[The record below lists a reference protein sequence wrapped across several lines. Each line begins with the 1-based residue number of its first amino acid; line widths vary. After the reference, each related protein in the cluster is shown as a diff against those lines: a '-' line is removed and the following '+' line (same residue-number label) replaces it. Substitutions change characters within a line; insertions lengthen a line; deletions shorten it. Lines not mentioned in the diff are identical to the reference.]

1 MADSPLSRLEV
12 AEQPL
17 AIQALLHSLRRMH
30 VENVGLRQSRRLTLN
45 RARTPEQV
53 QRSHEE
59 IAYTVAFEYELN
71 QVIASVEKRQAEI
84 TNQSA

>member
-1 MADSPLSRLEV
+1 MADSPLSPIEV

-17 AIQALLHSLRRMH
+17 ALQTLLHSLRRMH

-45 RARTPEQV
+45 RARTPEHA
-53 QRSHEE
+53 QRAHEE

-71 QVIASVEKRQAEI
+71 QIIAAVEKRQAEI